1 MLLLLLL
8 LAIIA
13 QMYAELSLYASATYT
28 NTPYALLCYI
38 HMYMYALYDQAVK
51 RARLRDHEERV
62 ALSGECDAAKK
73 RVAAAA
79 RLRGLCV
86 TRHRY
91 LAWVG
96 RQDCW
101 EVSCSVCMYA
111 QHFQAHV
118 LLSMLM
124 YLKVY
129 AYYMVLLTRV
139 DVSSCEEQ

>member
-1 MLLLLLL
+1 MHTFSNYELRDSNSAGAALLLQQVYT
-8 LAIIA
+8 AYTPPHS
-13 QMYAELSLYASATYT
+13 YAYT
-28 NTPYALLCYI
+28 VAVIQAL
-38 HMYMYALYDQAVK
+38 K

-96 RQDCW
+96 RQDNW
-101 EVSCSVCMYA
+101 EVSSVN
-111 QHFQAHV
+111 F
-118 LLSMLM
+118 M
-124 YLKVY
+124 YLSCY
-129 AYYMVLLTRV
+129 IYTQYMLLMKAIM
-139 DVSSCEEQ
+139 